1 MSWTQDPAF
10 WKDMT
15 QKGLNFEQSEQQLG
29 AKQPGLG
36 REEARRLLRK
46 R

>member
-15 QKGLNFEQSEQQLG
+15 QKGLNFEQSEQQLNCEAAG
-29 AKQPGLG
+29 VG
-36 REEARRLLRK
+36 REEAEGC
-46 R
+46 